1 MGYRG
6 DDLDLRTPQTWRA
19 TGPAPAPSALAGQAA
34 GARDAVHQPGPIWV
48 DETVLAACNHAF
60 DVALAHRSAEVRLE
74 HFLHALTRLDTSAEI
89 LEAQGVRVMALR
101 RELGTT
107 IASELPMG
115 LPNGRGAP
123 RRSEALED
131 VLRLA
136 AALAAP
142 RDAPADVNDVLHA
155 MIETRPELPVVAEIA
170 RSLSHTAR
178 SHGGGGAGLSGSPR
192 EQNAQRSG
200 IAPTATDNIQNTRLD
215 TLEQMVRAL
224 TTDLQNE
231 RKVFTGVLQ
240 ELQREIM
247 AHRDDINRPQGGH
260 LQSDLGDRLKGLEQ
274 SVQSARFAS
283 AVDLGPVLERL
294 VALEQSVLS
303 RRGEHVDLTP
313 VTSRLDIIEKALM
326 TNGTFSLDEALE
338 KHRSEIAVSVL
349 TPLIQRIDGVMGAI
363 DERIAKLEA
372 STNETI
378 AKIQERVTSNA
389 QALSETKEA
398 ISKLNDNQQTLSGSI
413 EQWRLDSAVEIGGV
427 DDKLKTSET
436 ALTDIETRLAG
447 LEAESA
453 KPVEMLHALSGTL
466 DRMHKVTVERYY
478 RRNRFWYWLFGT
490 DDWVAASWPSQAA
503 RIAEDLDAVKTTP
516 DSQA

>member
-6 DDLDLRTPQTWRA
+6 DDLDIRTPQTWRA
-19 TGPAPAPSALAGQAA
+19 TAAAPVHPAPAAQAGGGRGTVQ
-34 GARDAVHQPGPIWV
+34 QSGPIWV

-60 DVALAHRSAEVRLE
+60 DVALAHRSGEVRLE

-89 LEAQGVRVMALR
+89 LEARGIRVTALR
-101 RELGTT
+101 RELGTI

-123 RRSEALED
+123 RRSEDFED
-131 VLRLA
+131 VLRLG

-142 RDAPADVNDVLHA
+142 RDEPADVNDVLHA
-155 MIETRPELPVVAEIA
+155 IIESSPHIPVVADIA
-170 RSLSHTAR
+170 HTLSHAANTYGA
-178 SHGGGGAGLSGSPR
+178 GTAGLSGSTR
-192 EQNAQRSG
+192 GHGAQRAG
-200 IAPTATDNIQNTRLD
+200 ITPTATDNLQNTRLD

-247 AHRDDINRPQGGH
+247 THRDDINRPQGGH

-274 SVQSARFAS
+274 SVQSSRFAS

-294 VALEQSVLS
+294 VALERSILS
-303 RRGEHVDLTP
+303 GRGEQIDFTP
-313 VTSRLDIIEKALM
+313 VISRLDRIEVAVAASD
-326 TNGTFSLDEALE
+326 TPSLGAALE

-378 AKIQERVTSNA
+378 AKIQEQVTAHA
-389 QALSETKEA
+389 QAQSETSDA
-398 ISKLNDNQQTLSGSI
+398 LTKLNDNHSALSGSI

-427 DDKLKTSET
+427 DDKLKEFDSG
-436 ALTDIETRLAG
+436 LSDIDTRLAA
-447 LEAESA
+447 LEAESS

-466 DRMHKVTVERYY
+466 NRMHKVTVERYY

-503 RIAEDLDAVKTTP
+503 RIADDLDAVKNTP
-516 DSQA
+516 DS